1 MQVMHTHMGV
11 LQTVYIPIQV
21 KAGYPTL
28 VYIPRIQRVVP
39 TKLKQAYLPKQ
50 ILKATE

>member
-21 KAGYPTL
+21 KADHPTM
-28 VYIPRIQRVVP
+28 VYLPRIQRVVP
-39 TKLKQAYLPKQ
+39 TRLKQAYLPAQ
-50 ILKATE
+50 ILKAPE

>member
-21 KAGYPTL
+21 KADYPAM
-28 VYIPRIQRVVP
+28 V
-39 TKLKQAYLPKQ
+39 YLPSVQEIKPSRLRQLYLPAQ
-50 ILKATE
+50 ILKAPE

>member
-1 MQVMHTHMGV
+1 MQVMHTSMGV
-11 LQTVYIPIQV
+11 FQTVYIPIQA
-21 KAGYPTL
+21 KADYPTM